1 MIAIYCGS
9 REEEC
14 LPELQI
20 VSQKGN
26 YFALLRKFM
35 GNFIDNSANC
45 GKITLP
51 FVECFYSIPR
61 AIWKASAAIFVENT
75 LWS

>member
-20 VSQKGN
+20 DSQKGN
-26 YFALLRKFM
+26 YLALLRKFM
-35 GNFIDNSANC
+35 GNFIDN
-45 GKITLP
+45 
-51 FVECFYSIPR
+51 
-61 AIWKASAAIFVENT
+61 
-75 LWS
+75 